1 MTIETAT
8 YISSLNAS
16 YPASGDPKSEGDD
29 HIRLVKSTVKAT
41 FPNVSGAVT
50 PTHTELNYVDGVTS
64 AIQTQL
70 DAKAALASPA
80 LTGTPTA
87 PTATALTNS
96 TQIATTAYTDAAV
109 TALGATKANL
119 ASPALTGTPTA
130 PTATAGTSTTQIA
143 TTEFVTAT
151 AFASAL
157 PAQTGNAGKFVTTD
171 GTNASWAEGLPSQA
185 THANKVL
192 KTDGTSSSWTADWP
206 GNTLTVAK
214 GGTGLTTLTANNVI
228 LGNGTSN
235 PTFVAPSTSGNLLTS
250 NGTTWQSV
258 APAASGSMVY
268 ISQVVASNS
277 ATVDFTSGISSTY
290 DQYVITVTDAI
301 GVLSAQPVCIQ
312 VYHAGVLQTS
322 GYTGQYQPNASTLGG
337 LASSAHITTSA
348 TTGAGTYNA
357 INMTVTFGGAGN
369 SASGNAITFFG
380 TFVYGGVLPIFG
392 SGGVPA
398 VGATM
403 TGIRFFMAGG
413 NISSGTFRL
422 YGIKNS

>member
-70 DAKAALASPA
+70 DAKAPLASPA

-143 TTEFVTAT
+143 TTEFVAST
-151 AFASAL
+151 AFSAVL
-157 PAQTGNAGKFVTTD
+157 PAQTGNSGKYLTTD
-171 GTNASWAEGLPSQA
+171 GSNASWGSIMPSGTAVLFAQTA
-185 THANKVL
+185 APTGWTKSTTHDNKALRVVS
-192 KTDGTSSSWTADWP
+192 GTASSGGSVAFTTAFASQTP
-206 GNTLTVAK
+206 AGTVGNTTLSTSQMPTHTHTITYANNTPGSLGSTMYSSYMIT
-214 GGTGLTTLTANNVI
+214 GGTAQGTLGSDVNASAGTGGSHTHSFTGTAI
-228 LGNGTSN
+228 
-235 PTFVAPSTSGNLLTS
+235 NLA
-250 NGTTWQSV
+250 V
-258 APAASGSMVY
+258 
-268 ISQVVASNS
+268 
-277 ATVDFTSGISSTY
+277 
-290 DQYVITVTDAI
+290 QYVDVII
-301 GVLSAQPVCIQ
+301 
-312 VYHAGVLQTS
+312 
-322 GYTGQYQPNASTLGG
+322 
-337 LASSAHITTSA
+337 A
-348 TTGAGTYNA
+348 T
-357 INMTVTFGGAGN
+357 
-369 SASGNAITFFG
+369 
-380 TFVYGGVLPIFG
+380 
-392 SGGVPA
+392 
-398 VGATM
+398 
-403 TGIRFFMAGG
+403 
-413 NISSGTFRL
+413 
-422 YGIKNS
+422 KD

>member
-157 PAQTGNAGKFVTTD
+157 PAQTGNSGKVITTD
-171 GTNASWAEGLPSQA
+171 GTNA
-185 THANKVL
+185 
-192 KTDGTSSSWTADWP
+192 SWTADWP

-277 ATVDFTSGISSTY
+277 ATVDFTSGINSTY
-290 DQYVITVTDAI
+290 DQYVITVSNVI
-301 GVLSAQPVCIQ
+301 GTTSNEPLCIQ
-312 VYHAGVLQTS
+312 VYHSGSLQTTN
-322 GYTGQYQPNASTLGG
+322 YTGQYQPSATVLASTPSSTYLQLSAAFGG
-337 LASSAHITTSA
+337 AAS
-348 TTGAGTYNA
+348 YNA
-357 INMTVTFGGAGN
+357 TNCTITFGGPSNGN
-369 SASGNAITFFG
+369 STHSIAYFG
-380 TFVYGGVLPIFG
+380 TATYAGVLPIFG
-392 SGGVPA
+392 SGGSTTA
-398 VGATM
+398 AATVL
-403 TGIRFFMAGG
+403 TGLRFFMKTG

>member
-1 MTIETAT
+1 MTIEAAT

-192 KTDGTSSSWTADWP
+192 TTNGTSSSWTADWP

-214 GGTGLTTLTANNVI
+214 GGTGLTTLTANNLIV
-228 LGNGTSN
+228 GAGTSN
-235 PTFVAPSTSGNLLTS
+235 VTFIAPSTSGNVLTS
-250 NGTTWQSV
+250 NGSTWAST
-258 APAASGSMVY
+258 APVIPDGNLVY
-268 ISQVVASNS
+268 LSQVSAGGAS
-277 ATVDFTSGISSTY
+277 TVSFTSSFSSTY
-290 DQYVITVTDAI
+290 DIYIVRATLLTSGNNAGMTVNITQTSP
-301 GVLSAQPVCIQ
+301 SASLTATGSITMPSGTGHSFEAKIIIVDSDSR
-312 VYHAGVLQTS
+312 AGVYVDAFGNVS
-322 GYTGQYQPNASTLGG
+322 G
-337 LASSAHITTSA
+337 ASSIVSTWTRSSGSA
-348 TTGAGTYNA
+348 GRVDGVSFTGVG
-357 INMTVTFGGAGN
+357 
-369 SASGNAITFFG
+369 AITG
-380 TFVYGGVLPIFG
+380 TFK
-392 SGGVPA
+392 
-398 VGATM
+398 
-403 TGIRFFMAGG
+403 
-413 NISSGTFRL
+413 L
-422 YGIKNS
+422 YGVKKT